1 MSFCY
6 ICKMTVPLVVFIFIC
21 ESISSNKVYT
31 LSVQSHHT
39 SGHVPQIL
47 YPCNNTIEA
56 LVGSKLEI
64 TCRVLTELH
73 PTVQVM
79 VYWLANHSYIE
90 DYSKSARVTEVL
102 TERRD
107 EKATYI
113 EVDLSFSE
121 VKIKDFEINF
131 LCVVLSEEIDQ
142 ERFVFIKPA
151 VSNVASDF
159 VVILVVLLSI
169 ILVSVCMY
177 KFVKSK
183 HPLTYGI
190 LK

>member
-1 MSFCY
+1 
-6 ICKMTVPLVVFIFIC
+6 MTESLVVFLFIW
-21 ESISSNKVYT
+21 ESISSINACT
-31 LSVQSHHT
+31 LPVHYCDPSD
-39 SGHVPQIL
+39 HVPQIL

-73 PTVQVM
+73 PTVSM
-79 VYWLANHSYIE
+79 IVYWLANYSFIE
-90 DYSKSARVTEVL
+90 DYSKSARVKEVH

-107 EKATYI
+107 KKAAYV
-113 EVDLSFSE
+113 EVDLKFSE
-121 VKIKDFEINF
+121 VKIKDFEVNF
-131 LCVVLSEEIDQ
+131 QCVVLSEEIEQ

-159 VVILVVLLSI
+159 VVILVVLISI
-169 ILVSVCMY
+169 TLVSICMY

-183 HPLTYGI
+183 HLLSYVI